1 MAPCMWLRISVNFL
15 WTVAKEGQVNGSSSI
30 ARTIVAFFVV
40 GEFVFGFEVKT
51 ERKMRI
57 CQW

>member
-1 MAPCMWLRISVNFL
+1 MWLRISVNFL